1 MNTGEIID
9 DDDEEVSSNGSLAEL
24 SESDSETNE
33 KILLSNEGYKNKS
46 IIDFKEIDSYKKDY
60 NDYSLFSK
68 KKIAEELCKN
78 FSKESNE
85 SIDDLLFL
93 DETNK
98 IIQNYHMQI
107 AVEKLNSDLVDKPQK
122 EILIEKIRK
131 ACIIINEKDFN
142 ENLKNIN
149 DQEIKKSLTYINYKQ
164 SLINTLDYILKNKT
178 KKHSE
183 LAKKELKLRT
193 IFKFNQYSEMKE
205 DNYYFYRLCLELFDK
220 INEIYDKY
228 NLYTI
233 LIGKMLTFLQNEN
246 FNDLTENK
254 KLYFKYISQLVLDK
268 KSLLSKNQLDQ
279 IIDYLQGIPVNEDE
293 IVNSLKKMKK
303 FQKSNYT
310 HYKLKYGK
318 GSKKIKFI
326 IKENKRINKT
336 NYSYLII
343 NSYKITSFN
352 KKILG
357 LIENNFDSNF
367 ESDLFA
373 HILPNYEN
381 QLEFYQNLKPLIE
394 KIIRRILNSKSAKDF
409 FDNHYRKKYK
419 DLVYHFNREDVQNE
433 IFKRTYFAPIFN
445 RSDKAY
451 TDPIDMTITINSL
464 PGKIDDVKYSFNRKL
479 LHIGRILVFY
489 LHEIFGHYL
498 RRYYS
503 YFTGIKIAFDTED
516 DKDIYT
522 GEESGFYIETNYLGL
537 KKISY
542 IKLNNILSLL
552 NSSFY
557 SGYPIIKEDNY
568 KFEDNHLRNII
579 KENKELFDFV
589 IKKEEKEKETEQ
601 FLKKKRK
608 PPKIIFE
615 DYLYSIQ
622 PSNEKQEKIH
632 CFTIESDSICLDN
645 YYDFWHF

>member
-1 MNTGEIID
+1 MNTGEII

-254 KLYFKYISQLVLDK
+254 KLYFKYVSQLVLDK

>member
-9 DDDEEVSSNGSLAEL
+9 DEEEVSSNGSLAEL

-68 KKIAEELCKN
+68 KKIAEELCKKY
-78 FSKESNE
+78 SKESNE

-122 EILIEKIRK
+122 EILIEKIKK

-220 INEIYDKY
+220 INEIYDNY

-246 FNDLTENK
+246 FNDLTDDK
-254 KLYFKYISQLVLDK
+254 KHYFKYISQLVLDK

-293 IVNSLKKMKK
+293 IINSLKKMKK

-310 HYKLKYGK
+310 HYKLKCGK
-318 GSKKIKFI
+318 DSKKMKFI

-381 QLEFYQNLKPLIE
+381 QLEFYQNLKPLME

-419 DLVYHFNREDVQNE
+419 DLVYQFNREDVQNE
-433 IFKRTYFAPIFN
+433 IFKRIYFAPIFN